1 MLSSPSTYI
10 LSSPVSIT
18 SPLQSP
24 INHTYPGNYYSSPSN
39 YPSPLHDFGP
49 PLTSP
54 SNRQSSKENVKPS
67 QSSMSSSWKK
77 GMRKLFKSKSQAA
90 LRQSPQQSNQPLP
103 PLPTGRNN
111 HVSHTPP
118 AGDRRAP
125 LGELKRNNIM
135 SFFAQSTPEG
145 NERGFTHP
153 SLPPDPFESHL
164 DIAADPSALR
174 PPSPL
179 RPKLRSNSPS
189 LRDLKN
195 MLSLPSRPKIAKAK
209 SLANL
214 RSMSTRKINPEIDEM
229 PVNRTEKKDAVRGL
243 VQRPDV
249 EKKEDSQNDLQGPPL
264 HQRVDLPAP
273 SPPLLPPNP
282 PYMIRSISSGPTEL
296 GTPPNVPLPPPPIA
310 TPLSDSSSST
320 SPIKRSGSTP
330 MLLPRSRSTSMSLKS
345 PPTSS
350 SFFDLYEQLGIW
362 PKGEKDEKKDDG
374 IVGKSEESVESDPEN
389 TPADGTVKE
398 CSGEVSPVTDL
409 IPTKTMSLSSPVVGA
424 SSGWGPMFGI
434 VSEGSSS
441 PDLAHRPSSAGVP
454 SSGADA
460 NSDQQQPQQTSLSN
474 HIDPSGELTN
484 PTEEITPNA
493 KPSSSRSSNS
503 YPAALEISTFT
514 VDPRL
519 SSDTQPTSVAM
530 SIKNSRTSRMF
541 GASSDKSSRDEVI
554 DAREDLDIG
563 GTEKNGD
570 DEDDLPLCR
579 IHPDAAAAQQQR
591 REVREIRERSQTLS
605 KIKVRGRNPGGD
617 TDWDGEGG
625 VPAHVLTRKLEA
637 ALAMMEQ
644 TEQTDLAKSVSHQH
658 VSQIGGKP
666 ALPPLH
672 INRRPTRSDSS
683 AARKPSPIET
693 ISNNPQSPLPP
704 IPKPPT
710 KLLTAIVISDKST
723 KQITIDI
730 QPKTTARDVLVNACK
745 NGDLKEPDSGM
756 SWVLCEVFAEMGCG
770 ESLRRQI

>member
-1 MLSSPSTYI
+1 M
-10 LSSPVSIT
+10 SIT

-24 INHTYPGNYYSSPSN
+24 TNHTYPGNYYSSPSN

-49 PLTSP
+49 PLTTP
-54 SNRQSSKENVKPS
+54 SNFQSSKENVKPS

-90 LRQSPQQSNQPLP
+90 LRQSPQHSNQPLP

-111 HVSHTPP
+111 CVSHTPP
-118 AGDRRAP
+118 SGDRRAP

-135 SFFAQSTPEG
+135 SFFAQSTPGG

-164 DIAADPSALR
+164 DIAASPSALR

-195 MLSLPSRPKIAKAK
+195 MLSLPSRPKMAKAK

-214 RSMSTRKINPEIDEM
+214 RSTSTKKINPELDEM
-229 PVNRTEKKDAVRGL
+229 SVRRTEKTDAVRGL
-243 VQRPDV
+243 IQRPDV
-249 EKKEDSQNDLQGPPL
+249 EKKEDSRNDPQEPPL
-264 HQRVDLPAP
+264 HPRIDLPAP

-282 PYMIRSISSGPTEL
+282 PYMIRSISCGPTES

-362 PKGEKDEKKDDG
+362 PKGEKEEKDDG
-374 IVGKSEESVESDPEN
+374 ILEKSEEPVESGPESIL
-389 TPADGTVKE
+389 ADGTVKQ
-398 CSGEVSPVTDL
+398 CSGEVSPVAGL
-409 IPTKTMSLSSPVVGA
+409 IPTKKTSLSSPVMGA
-424 SSGWGPMFGI
+424 SSSGWGPVLGY
-434 VSEGSSS
+434 VSERSSS
-441 PDLAHRPSSAGVP
+441 PDSAHGSPSVSAP
-454 SSGADA
+454 PSGADD
-460 NSDQQQPQQTSLSN
+460 NSDQQQQQTSLSN
-474 HIDPSGELTN
+474 HIDPSEELAS
-484 PTEEITPNA
+484 PAEDIIPNA

-530 SIKNSRTSRMF
+530 SIKNSRTSRVF

-563 GTEKNGD
+563 GTEEVGND
-570 DEDDLPLCR
+570 DDDLPLCR

-591 REVREIRERSQTLS
+591 REVRQTRKRSQTLS
-605 KIKVRGRNPGGD
+605 RVKVRGRNPGGD

-637 ALAMMEQ
+637 ALAMMEK
-644 TEQTDLAKSVSHQH
+644 TDMAGSASHQH

-666 ALPPLH
+666 VVSSLQ
-672 INRRPTRSDSS
+672 INRRPARSDSL
-683 AARKPSPIET
+683 AARKLSPMET
-693 ISNNPQSPLPP
+693 ISNRPESPLPP
-704 IPKPPT
+704 IPKPPM

-723 KQITIDI
+723 KQVDIDI

-745 NGDLKEPDSGM
+745 NGDLKEPENGM

-770 ESLRRQI
+770 ESLSRQI

>member
-1 MLSSPSTYI
+1 MPSSPSTYI
-10 LSSPVSIT
+10 LSSPASIN

-39 YPSPLHDFGP
+39 YPSPIHDFGP
-49 PLTSP
+49 PVPSTSNLQP
-54 SNRQSSKENVKPS
+54 SKENVKSS

-90 LRQSPQQSNQPLP
+90 LRQSPKHSDQPLP

-111 HVSHTPP
+111 YVSHTPP
-118 AGDRRAP
+118 TGDRRAP

-135 SFFAQSTPEG
+135 SFFAQSTQGG

-214 RSMSTRKINPEIDEM
+214 RSTSTKKINPELEEM
-229 PVNRTEKKDAVRGL
+229 PVRRIEKTDTVRGL

-249 EKKEDSQNDLQGPPL
+249 ERKEDLRSSPQEPPR
-264 HQRVDLPAP
+264 HPRIALPAP

-282 PYMIRSISSGPTEL
+282 PYMTRSTSCGPTES
-296 GTPPNVPLPPPPIA
+296 GTPPDVPLPPAPIA

-362 PKGEKDEKKDDG
+362 PKGETEEKKDDG
-374 IVGKSEESVESDPEN
+374 ILDKSEESVKSSPED
-389 TPADGTVKE
+389 TLADGTVKQ
-398 CSGEVSPVTDL
+398 CSSKASPAADL
-409 IPTKTMSLSSPVVGA
+409 IPTKTMSLSSPFMGA
-424 SSGWGPMFGI
+424 SSSAWGPVLGH
-434 VSEGSSS
+434 VSEGPSS
-441 PDLAHRPSSAGVP
+441 PASAHGPPSVDAP
-454 SSGADA
+454 PSGADA
-460 NSDQQQPQQTSLSN
+460 KSDQQQQQQQTSLPN
-474 HIDPSGELTN
+474 LIGPSEEVVDSA
-484 PTEEITPNA
+484 EEITPNV
-493 KPSSSRSSNS
+493 KPSSSRSSDS

-514 VDPRL
+514 FDPRL

-530 SIKNSRTSRMF
+530 SIKNSRASRRF
-541 GASSDKSSRDEVI
+541 DISSDGSSRDEV
-554 DAREDLDIG
+554 RENPDMG
-563 GTEKNGD
+563 GIEKVDN
-570 DEDDLPLCR
+570 DEDDLPLSR
-579 IHPDAAAAQQQR
+579 THPNAAAAQQQR
-591 REVREIRERSQTLS
+591 RDVRQTPERSQTLS
-605 KIKVRGRNPGGD
+605 KVKVRGRNPGGD

-625 VPAHVLTRKLEA
+625 VPADVLTTKLEK
-637 ALAMMEQ
+637 ALVMMEKI
-644 TEQTDLAKSVSHQH
+644 DLMRSVSHRH
-658 VSQIGGKP
+658 VSQADGKP
-666 ALPPLH
+666 VLPLQIH
-672 INRRPTRSDSS
+672 RRSTWSESL
-683 AARKPSPIET
+683 AARELSPVDAVSKRPE
-693 ISNNPQSPLPP
+693 SPLPP
-704 IPKPPT
+704 IPKPPM
-710 KLLTAIVISDKST
+710 KLLSAIVVSEKST
-723 KQITIDI
+723 KQIAFEL
-730 QPKTTARDVLVNACK
+730 QPKTTARDVLVDACK
-745 NGDLKEPDSGM
+745 NGDLKETKNGM

-770 ESLRRQI
+770 KSLSR